1 MSETTTVI
9 METDKGD
16 ITLELYP
23 ELTPETVANFLAAV
37 DDGFYTDTI
46 FHRVIPG
53 FMIQGGGLE
62 DNMREKD
69 WSRAPVRN
77 EAADAMPNERGTIAM
92 ARTSEPH
99 SATTQFFI
107 NTANNASLNY
117 KSATSYGFGYCV
129 FGMVTDGMDVVDAIE
144 SVETTSRLGHDDV
157 PKEALRI
164 KGIRRAD
171 P

>member
-1 MSETTTVI
+1 MADSPTVI

-23 ELTPETVANFLAAV
+23 ELAPDTVANFLTAV
-37 DDGFYTDTI
+37 DEGFYADTI
-46 FHRVIPG
+46 FHRVIKG

-62 DNMREKD
+62 DSMREKE
-69 WSRAPVRN
+69 WKHSPVKN

-92 ARTSEPH
+92 ARTNDPH

-107 NTANNASLNY
+107 NTENNKSLNHR
-117 KSATSYGFGYCV
+117 SATSYGFGYCA

-144 SVETTSRLGHDDV
+144 GVETTSRLGHDDV
-157 PKEALRI
+157 PREPVRI
-164 KGIRRAD
+164 KAVRRA
-171 P
+171 